1 MKTEVLIEIVKTR
14 AISLDNNPTRKSLMK
29 EIINA
34 LERLVEY
41 EKNDKLKI

>member
-14 AISLDNNPTRKSLMK
+14 AISIDNNPTRKNLMK

-34 LERLVEY
+34 LERLIEY
-41 EKNDKLKI
+41 EKNDKLKK